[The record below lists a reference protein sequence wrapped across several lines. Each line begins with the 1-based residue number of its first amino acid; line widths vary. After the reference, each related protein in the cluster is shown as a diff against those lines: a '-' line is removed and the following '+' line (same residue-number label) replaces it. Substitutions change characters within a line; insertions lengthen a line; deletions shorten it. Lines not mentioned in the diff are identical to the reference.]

1 MLLEPLGD
9 PLASRSSENL
19 GHNLHDEILVGF
31 MARFSP
37 VPNKVVR
44 FDWLSRSIAIV
55 GQKIFSCLLESL
67 LKRAAQS
74 VQKDSVFVRPGLGLG
89 AFGDGAEDGLRDRG
103 GTKLE
108 LSDD

>member
-1 MLLEPLGD
+1 M
-9 PLASRSSENL
+9 S
-19 GHNLHDEILVGF
+19 F
-31 MARFSP
+31 
-37 VPNKVVR
+37 
-44 FDWLSRSIAIV
+44 
-55 GQKIFSCLLESL
+55 LLESL

-108 LSDD
+108 LSDE